1 MYFCY
6 IDESGDTSAIKSR
19 NDTSQPVLVL
29 AAMFLPAAALH
40 LLTRDF
46 LNLKRRYFPGLTGGT
61 RHDLDD
67 MHPEV
72 KGADLRRAI
81 RSGGRN
87 QRRQAFGFLDGALD
101 TLDA

>member
-1 MYFCY
+1 MAQHANRGPGGLFR
-6 IDESGDTSAIKSR
+6 SR
-19 NDTSQPVLVL
+19 NDTSPPVLVL

-46 LNLKRRYFPGLTGGT
+46 LDLKRKYFPGLAGGT

-87 QRRQAFGFLDGALD
+87 QRRQALGFLDGALD